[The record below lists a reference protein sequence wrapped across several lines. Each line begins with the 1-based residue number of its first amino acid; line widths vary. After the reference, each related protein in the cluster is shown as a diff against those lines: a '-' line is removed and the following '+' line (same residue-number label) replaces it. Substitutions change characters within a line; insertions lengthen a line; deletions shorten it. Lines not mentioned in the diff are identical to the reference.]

1 MTEKFQGIVLDI
13 VRHSDRHNIVTLFTR
28 TRGRVSFLSA
38 AGGGKSGRVR
48 QSRLQPLAVIEGDY
62 IFRGNAELQKLG
74 SFSMHR
80 VWSDI
85 YFHPVKRLIAIFLS
99 EFLNRLL
106 RASMPD
112 EALWDYIVGSLS
124 LLDNMKSG
132 IADFHITFLAS
143 LLPFVGIQPDH
154 TQYTKGSILDM
165 LAGQFTDRVP
175 SHRDYLQGNDAKLAA
190 RLCRVNFSNT
200 RALRLNGELRHR
212 ILSTLLRYYG
222 IHYPGTASLKS
233 LEIIHEIFQ

>member
-28 TRGRVSFLSA
+28 TQGRVSFLSA

-190 RLCRVNFSNT
+190 ILCRVNFSNT